1 MFAFF
6 IIDSLQPN
14 KIFYKIMK
22 KMVVSPLLLL
32 AFLIITGCAGK
43 EPEEVVS
50 KHPDGAKKETAI
62 FTGEKQD
69 RVKLKSF
76 EYYET
81 GEKKRAY
88 HHRDNEYFGTWTYW
102 YRDGSLMAMG
112 FFDEKTGEPGKGGH
126 GFFRRKDRRTGEG
139 DRECSLFLASRGE
152 DAEVIRDKESSQKK
166 GV

>member
-1 MFAFF
+1 
-6 IIDSLQPN
+6 
-14 KIFYKIMK
+14 MK
-22 KMVVSPLLLL
+22 KLVVSSLLLL
-32 AFLIITGCAGK
+32 VFLIITGCARK

-102 YRDGSLMAMG
+102 YRDGALMAMG
-112 FFDEKTGEPGKGGH
+112 FFDEKTGEPGKGIGSAVYFWPAGGKMLKLYVTIH
-126 GFFRRKDRRTGEG
+126 
-139 DRECSLFLASRGE
+139 
-152 DAEVIRDKESSQKK
+152 
-166 GV
+166 